1 MQNSLDGWF
10 ERVEKEP
17 MTFRFRWELRVFVH
31 VCSCICKQAKLVCG
45 RACTST
51 ENGEKDGFKGGVF
64 HSVSHGT
71 CNVEGAR
78 KTRAHVSSVRV
89 YFLNRSEYYV
99 LARENSISNLMEGLQ
114 CVVLVKFPQSLG
126 GYKKHG
132 CLQKAW
138 ERWQKY
144 IEGLQQFC
152 KLYTSF

>member
-114 CVVLVKFPQSLG
+114 CVVLGPSTI
-126 GYKKHG
+126 
-132 CLQKAW
+132 LQTIYVILIIIRDLK
-138 ERWQKY
+138 
-144 IEGLQQFC
+144 
-152 KLYTSF
+152 

>member
-114 CVVLVKFPQSLG
+114 CVVLICDCEKRFKIIILM
-126 GYKKHG
+126 KNLI
-132 CLQKAW
+132 CLAV
-138 ERWQKY
+138 
-144 IEGLQQFC
+144 F
-152 KLYTSF
+152 TSVRMQ